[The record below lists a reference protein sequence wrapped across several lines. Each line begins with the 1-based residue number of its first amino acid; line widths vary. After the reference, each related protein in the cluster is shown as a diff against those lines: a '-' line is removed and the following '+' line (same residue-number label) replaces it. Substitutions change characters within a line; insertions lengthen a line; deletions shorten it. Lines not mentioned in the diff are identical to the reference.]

1 MILYI
6 GKNVFGYINRQGDM
20 MEKQKRFTKSEWS
33 WIMYDWANSAF
44 SILAA
49 SVLSIYATEI
59 ARAEGIAD
67 SASDAIWLWAGALSA
82 LVVAIF
88 APILGAAADYKGKRM
103 RMFAGFFAVAILST
117 GLISVTN
124 TFVMLV
130 LLYAITNL
138 CFAGANVFYDAF
150 LVDVTSRDRMDRV
163 SSWGY
168 AMGYIGGS
176 TIPFIASI
184 ALLVLSEYWLGV
196 IPISALLAMRLAC
209 GITAIWWA
217 VFTIPFFKHVRQVS
231 YIEPERNIIRKSFAR
246 IVKSAKLMIEEKNLF
261 KFFIA
266 YFCYINGVGAI
277 IMSAS
282 KLATSLDFDIL
293 YILGGLFI
301 TQIVACPC
309 SIAYNHLS
317 RKFSNKTMIMVGI
330 CTYVLVSIVGLFMTE
345 SWHFLVLAG
354 LVGTAQGGIQ
364 ALSRSF
370 FGKLIPDK
378 KRAGEFFG
386 FYNIF
391 GRFESVLGTALMAIV
406 RMFTDDVHYAII
418 PVLVLFIAG
427 GALMLTVPNDKDV
440 PEAEETEV
448 SA

>member
-176 TIPFIASI
+176 TIPFILSI
-184 ALLVLSEYWLGV
+184 D
-196 IPISALLAMRLAC
+196 
-209 GITAIWWA
+209 
-217 VFTIPFFKHVRQVS
+217 
-231 YIEPERNIIRKSFAR
+231 RKS
-246 IVKSAKLMIEEKNLF
+246 V
-261 KFFIA
+261 
-266 YFCYINGVGAI
+266 V
-277 IMSAS
+277 
-282 KLATSLDFDIL
+282 
-293 YILGGLFI
+293 
-301 TQIVACPC
+301 
-309 SIAYNHLS
+309 
-317 RKFSNKTMIMVGI
+317 
-330 CTYVLVSIVGLFMTE
+330 
-345 SWHFLVLAG
+345 
-354 LVGTAQGGIQ
+354 
-364 ALSRSF
+364 
-370 FGKLIPDK
+370 
-378 KRAGEFFG
+378 
-386 FYNIF
+386 
-391 GRFESVLGTALMAIV
+391 
-406 RMFTDDVHYAII
+406 
-418 PVLVLFIAG
+418 
-427 GALMLTVPNDKDV
+427 
-440 PEAEETEV
+440 
-448 SA
+448 

>member
-176 TIPFIASI
+176 TIPF
-184 ALLVLSEYWLGV
+184 
-196 IPISALLAMRLAC
+196 
-209 GITAIWWA
+209 
-217 VFTIPFFKHVRQVS
+217 FKHVRQVS

-246 IVKSAKLMIEEKNLF
+246 IVKSAKLMKEEKNLF

-391 GRFESVLGTALMAIV
+391 GKFESVLGTALMAIV